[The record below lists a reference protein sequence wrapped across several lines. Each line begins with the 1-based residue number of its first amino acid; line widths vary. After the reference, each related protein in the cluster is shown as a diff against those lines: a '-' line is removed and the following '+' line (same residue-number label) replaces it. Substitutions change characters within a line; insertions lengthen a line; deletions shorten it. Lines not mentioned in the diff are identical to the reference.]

1 MFDSRQDFQ
10 SYKFSK
16 VIYRQRKKVIRVPC
30 RFQSGLW
37 LYRRKNPNLQAQQY
51 WHINHIFKR
60 PSKLY
65 TDNLVAVWEGE
76 QVPEPPCV
84 FPVVFCTNT
93 ACCGDC

>member
-1 MFDSRQDFQ
+1 MA
-10 SYKFSK
+10 
-16 VIYRQRKKVIRVPC
+16 VITNDNYFNENI
-30 RFQSGLW
+30 LA
-37 LYRRKNPNLQAQQY
+37 NITLQAQQY